1 VPPTPATRDAFTAIA
16 EPRRREVLA
25 TLAHGELRVNQ
36 IVAALGWPQ
45 PQVSKHL
52 AVLRD
57 VGIVAVR
64 RRGRERVYSIEGQGL
79 KTIHDWTAM
88 FDKFWTHNLDR
99 IKQHAEAKARAAET
113 KPAHQSHNSR
123 RPPPHPTHPPRTPER

>member
-1 VPPTPATRDAFTAIA
+1 VPPTSSTLDSFSAIA

-25 TLAHGELRVNQ
+25 TLAGGELPVNE
-36 IVAALGWPQ
+36 IVQRLGWPQ

-64 RRGRERVYSIEGQGL
+64 RRGRQRMYSINGEQL
-79 KTIHDWTAM
+79 KTIHDWTRM
-88 FDKFWTHNLDR
+88 FERFWTHQLDQ
-99 IKQHAEAKARAAET
+99 IKMRAEAKARAAYPLHF
-113 KPAHQSHNSR
+113 PALPADH
-123 RPPPHPTHPPRTPER
+123 THPEEHPLEPKP